1 MANHYLDNKKFETTI
16 REYLDGSSC
25 LENELVEMFDL
36 LITNVINSFNFRVD
50 TDDAKQDCFLLIFS
64 KLPNFKNKKGTA
76 FNYFT
81 TMIVNHLKFLY
92 TKNKKYRLKIENYIL
107 RAKESGD
114 FHIS

>member
-16 REYLDGSSC
+16 RDYLDGSSC

-50 TDDAKQDCFLLIFS
+50 TDDAKQDCFTLILRTV
-64 KLPNFKNKKGTA
+64 KNFKPRKGTA

-81 TMIVNHLKFLY
+81 TSIMNNLRLIY
-92 TKNKKYRLKIENYIL
+92 TKKKKYTEKIIRYME
-107 RAKESGD
+107 AKTGQSP
-114 FHIS
+114 SSL